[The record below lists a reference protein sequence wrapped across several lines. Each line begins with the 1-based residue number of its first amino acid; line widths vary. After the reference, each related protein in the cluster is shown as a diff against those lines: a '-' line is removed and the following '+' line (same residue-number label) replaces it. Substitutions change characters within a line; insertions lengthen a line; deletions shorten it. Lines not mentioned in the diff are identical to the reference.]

1 MPLLFRTPGPLA
13 FRSSVLLA
21 TFVQMLSMSA
31 RAEVQVTGGP
41 DAMTVEAK
49 GASVEELLI
58 ALSEAYGLQQRS
70 SANLSRSVSGTFA
83 GSLQQVVSSV
93 LSLQGYNFGIETS
106 ANGTLVMVYNMS
118 TAPRIAL
125 AACLAKA
132 LVGHRIPPSGV
143 ERKWVNRT

>member
-1 MPLLFRTPGPLA
+1 MPPLFRTPGPLA

-41 DAMTVEAK
+41 DATVEAK

-93 LSLQGYNFGIETS
+93 LLLQGYNFGIETS
-106 ANGTLVMVYNMS
+106 ANGTLVMVYNLGLPPCCAVDKA
-118 TAPRIAL
+118 TAWSINPEQP
-125 AACLAKA
+125 AA
-132 LVGHRIPPSGV
+132 
-143 ERKWVNRT
+143 